1 MDNKK
6 KLITILAAVMAG
18 LMLLTTLLGLFAS
31 VAQAAPSSETI
42 LGQIEQLKEEQKQ
55 IDKEL
60 DKLEASLKEVNDD
73 IRDMMDRKDA
83 IDQQIGLLFSQ
94 IKNVSSQISAYNLM
108 IADKQDELERAE
120 KNLQELQDKYKDRI
134 RAMEEQGALSYLAV
148 IFNASDFVDLLDR
161 MNMMVEIA
169 NADRKRLK
177 ALKEA
182 AAEVV
187 EARKLLA
194 EEKLSV
200 EGVKN
205 ALEMAETSMALKRAE
220 ADKLLQDL
228 VDKGDSYEELIDKSE
243 QMQEDLMDALGKME
257 DEYDKA
263 KYEEWLATSVP
274 PTTTHPA
281 NDPGNKVEG
290 KVWYV
295 PTKDFKITSKF
306 GMRWHPIHHK
316 YMMHNGIDMGAKT
329 GTPVYAT
336 RSGVITVA
344 AYQKDGAGYYVKIN
358 HNDGFSSIYMHM
370 THYIVKKGQFVNAG
384 EIIGYVGST
393 GGSTGPH
400 LHFGIYKNGVGYVDP
415 LKYINV

>member
-1 MDNKK
+1 MDKRKK
-6 KLITILAAVMAG
+6 IVTVLAAVLAA
-18 LMLLTTLLGLFAS
+18 LMLLTTILGLFAG
-31 VAQAAPSSETI
+31 VASAAPSSDSI
-42 LGQIEQLKEEQKQ
+42 LEQIDKLKDEQKE

-60 DKLEASLKEVNDD
+60 DKLEDSLKDVNND
-73 IRDMMDRKDA
+73 IQDMMDRKDT
-83 IDQQIGLLFSQ
+83 IDQQVGLLVTQ
-94 IKNVSSQISAYNLM
+94 INNVSSQLSAYNLM
-108 IADKQDELERAE
+108 IADKQDELEKAE
-120 KNLQELQDKYKDRI
+120 ENLAALHQKYKDRI

-148 IFNASDFVDLLDR
+148 IFNACDFVDLLDR

-182 AAEVV
+182 AAEVA
-187 EARKLLA
+187 EARQALA
-194 EEKLSV
+194 EEKQSV
-200 EGVKN
+200 ESVKY
-205 ALEMAETSMALKRAE
+205 ALEIAESSMAVKRAE

-228 VDKGDSYEELIDKSE
+228 IAKGDAFEELIDKSE
-243 QMQEDLMDALGKME
+243 QMQEELMDALGKME

-281 NDPGNKVEG
+281 QDPGNEVDG

-295 PTKDFKITSKF
+295 PTKNFKITSKF
-306 GMRWHPIHHK
+306 GMRWHPIHDK

-329 GTPVYAT
+329 GTPIYAT
-336 RSGVITVA
+336 RSGIVTVA
-344 AYQKDGAGYYVKIN
+344 AYQKGGAGYYVKIN
-358 HNDGFSSIYMHM
+358 HNDGYSSIYMHM
-370 THYIVKKGQFVNAG
+370 THYIVKKGQYVSAG

-400 LHFGIYKNGVGYVDP
+400 LHFGIAYNGKYVDP